1 LTLRDRDQYAIGTG
15 LIQDEVTVNNP
26 LTVVQSGRDD
36 HLSEHAC
43 ATLGALTTDGFEVI
57 YRERD
62 HAAVGTFTLSDDV
75 VHVWQFERNEPPTEH
90 DYAGDSGAAFR
101 P

>member
-1 LTLRDRDQYAIGTG
+1 MICDQDQYAIGMG
-15 LIQDEVTVNNP
+15 LIRDEVIVNKQ
-26 LTVVQSGRDD
+26 LTVVRK
-36 HLSEHAC
+36 
-43 ATLGALTTDGFEVI
+43 
-57 YRERD
+57 RD

-90 DYAGDSGAAFR
+90 DYAGDSAAAFR